1 LDSTS
6 RDDAEQVTQANAW
19 AQVNVAD
26 LLTGAALAIGAGTPT
41 DVGRSWAL
49 PTAHP
54 DPIVLAGGIPDAD
67 TLPVQELR
75 DALDQVLAT
84 DARDALEYGGR
95 VGYDGLRE
103 AMAERLSRT
112 EGIPMAMDNLL
123 FNNGSSGT
131 IDNICR
137 AFIEPGDVI
146 ITERPSYSGSIR
158 TMRGYQAQI
167 VDVEM
172 DDEGISPDGVRDA
185 INAVESEG
193 GRVKFLYTIADF
205 HNPTGV
211 TMSPSRRAELVELCA
226 AHRIIILEDAAYAEL
241 YFGAEP
247 VPSIYSI
254 AEGEGVLKLGSFSKS
269 LATGL
274 RVGWVQGRP
283 DFVESI
289 SRMRF
294 DMGSNPLM
302 LRALADIVSSGKFDS
317 HLDKMRPIYEEKSR
331 VLANSLAEHCEPYLR
346 FSEPSGGFFQWV
358 ESTGVPA
365 RKVLNKGAEEGLI
378 MPVGSVFYRRGEEQ
392 DTTHIRMAFSNAPL
406 DKLNEVG
413 ERLNRAFRS
422 AVAD

>member
-1 LDSTS
+1 MESTS
-6 RDDAEQVTQANAW
+6 RDDAEQMTQSAW
-19 AQVNVAD
+19 AEVNVAD
-26 LLTGAALAIGAGTPT
+26 MLTGAALAIGAGTPT

-67 TLPVQELR
+67 TLPVQDLR
-75 DALDQVLAT
+75 DALDHVLAT

-95 VGYDGLRE
+95 LGYDGLRE

-112 EGIPMAMDNLL
+112 EGIPMTVDNLL

-158 TMRGYQAQI
+158 TMRGYQAEI
-167 VDVEM
+167 VDVPM
-172 DDEGISPDGVRDA
+172 DAEGISPEGVEEA
-185 INAVESEG
+185 IETVEAG
-193 GRVKFLYTIADF
+193 GGTVKFLYTIADF
-205 HNPTGV
+205 HNPTGL
-211 TMSPSRRAELVELCA
+211 TMSPSRRAELIDICA
-226 AHRIIILEDAAYAEL
+226 AHRVIILEDAAYADL
-241 YFGAEP
+241 YFDADP
-247 VPSIYSI
+247 VSSIYSL

-269 LATGL
+269 IATGL

-294 DMGSNPLM
+294 DMGSNPLV
-302 LRALADIVSSGKFDS
+302 LRALAELVSSGKFDS
-317 HLDKMRPIYEEKSR
+317 HLEKMRPIYKEKSQA
-331 VLANSLAEHCEPYLR
+331 LGNALAEHCEPHLR

-358 ESTGVPA
+358 ESAEIPA
-365 RKVLNKGAEEGLI
+365 RQALDSAAQEGLI

-392 DTTHIRMAFSNAPL
+392 DTSHIRMAFSNAPL
-406 DKLNEVG
+406 EKLTEVG
-413 ERLNRAFRS
+413 ERLNRAFRR
-422 AVAD
+422 AGG